1 MTMLLIVVM
10 AFFFAY
16 AIYIAALTVRSSA
29 HHEDYLDGGDN
40 LPAWSYIF
48 AGIGAVVA
56 GIGLYDHYLLLALF
70 GLQYNHV
77 TVGVV
82 VAALAAVLAQKRLWL
97 ASRITGLRS
106 LGEMIGA
113 YYGSSA
119 LRTLLLILLAL
130 FMIPFAAQSLSRLGL
145 VVETATGGDIGRA
158 AAIWGSAFFLFLA
171 GVIGGW
177 RATVY
182 VVAAQSVL
190 VVTLA
195 GLVGGM
201 GATAFGWLD
210 TMLSQPP
217 VRDGVLAR
225 EIPGVM
231 QYSAGVGKEQTA
243 GGMWTTLSILS
254 TAVAF
259 IGVTLSPAFT
269 VLGTTVRRGGGFAF
283 GHVWMMAGLAAGV
296 LVLVGPLI
304 GAGVGLADAEGLAEG
319 VAAYD
324 GVFEALLT
332 FDRFFAVGMVLM
344 LVAALQLTVSFF
356 VQSGA
361 SLFVIELLG
370 RYILP
375 ELRPAGRAL
384 AGRITVTVVYLSVA
398 LMAAYLPLV
407 TEMLGALT
415 LSLSAQLL
423 PAVLGLCWLRW
434 LSRSAV
440 LAGLVFGIL
449 LVLFTEPAGLVLF
462 EGLFVE
468 LPWGRWPWT
477 IHSAAWGLAFN
488 VGACLLVAIFT
499 RGGAE
504 RAHRDRLHDV
514 FYRHHR
520 QDFGGRAARGAKWSL
535 ILLWAFFALGPGAIL
550 GNWFFSQPV
559 FSSGAARLIMPS
571 LWVWQILFWFL
582 GVFIVWW
589 LAYQARMSRV
599 EESAGAWLAL
609 EPEPDPFVPR
619 TPEWMRLFLDRFA
632 RREAMGRHSDRVRL
646 QRRSG

>member
-1 MTMLLIVVM
+1 MTMLLIVVL

-16 AIYIAALTVRSSA
+16 AIYISALTARSSVR
-29 HHEDYLDGGDN
+29 HEDFLDGGGN
-40 LPAWSYIF
+40 LPAWGYIF
-48 AGIGAVVA
+48 AGMGTVVA
-56 GIGLYDHYLLLALF
+56 GIGLYDHYLLLAQF
-70 GLQYNHV
+70 GLQYSHV
-77 TVGVV
+77 AVGIILV
-82 VAALAAVLAQKRLWL
+82 ALAAVLAQKRLWL

-106 LGEMIGA
+106 LGELIGA
-113 YYGSSA
+113 YYGSST
-119 LRTLLLILLAL
+119 LRTLLLLLLLL
-130 FMIPFAAQSLSRLGL
+130 FTIPFAAQSLSRLGL
-145 VVETATGGDIGRA
+145 VIETATGGNIGRA
-158 AAIWGSAFFLFLA
+158 AAIWACAFFLFLA

-190 VVTLA
+190 VVTLIA
-195 GLVGGM
+195 LIGGVGV
-201 GATAFGWLD
+201 AAFDWLEAIL
-210 TMLSQPP
+210 TQPP
-217 VRDGVLAR
+217 VRDGVMAR

-231 QYSAGVGKEQTA
+231 QYSAGIGKDQTA
-243 GGMWTTLSILS
+243 GGMWTTLAILS
-254 TAVAF
+254 TALAF
-259 IGVTLSPAFT
+259 VGITLSPAFT
-269 VLGTTVRRGGGFAF
+269 FLGTTIRRGTGFAF
-283 GHVWMMAGLAAGV
+283 NHVWMTAGLGAGA

-304 GAGVGLADAEGLAEG
+304 GAGVGLANAGTLAGGFVSYEG
-319 VAAYD
+319 VLAK
-324 GVFEALLT
+324 LLT
-332 FDRFFAVGMVLM
+332 LDHFFSVATVLM
-344 LVAALQLTVSFF
+344 LAAALQIVVGFF
-356 VQSGA
+356 AQSGA

-370 RYILP
+370 RFILP

-384 AGRITVTVVYLSVA
+384 AGRITLAVVYLSIA

-407 TEMLGALT
+407 TETLGSLT

-423 PAVLGLCWLRW
+423 PAVLGLCWVRW

-440 LAGLVFGIL
+440 LTGLVFGIL
-449 LVLFTEPAGLVLF
+449 LVLFTEPAGLILF

-477 IHSAAWGLAFN
+477 IHSAAWGLVFN
-488 VGACLLVAIFT
+488 VAACLLAAIFT

-504 RAHRDRLHDV
+504 REHRDRLHDV
-514 FYRHHR
+514 FRRHHR

-559 FSSGAARLIMPS
+559 FSAGAARLVMPS

-599 EESAGAWLAL
+599 DAPAGARLSL

-619 TPEWMRLFLDRFA
+619 TPEWMRLFLERFA
-632 RREAMGRHSDRVRL
+632 WREATWRRSNRAPA

>member
-1 MTMLLIVVM
+1 MTMLLIVVL

-16 AIYIAALTVRSSA
+16 AIYIAALTVRSSVR
-29 HHEDYLDGGDN
+29 HEDYLDGGSN
-40 LPAWSYIF
+40 LPAWGYIF
-48 AGIGAVVA
+48 AGMGAVVTS
-56 GIGLYDHYLLLALF
+56 IDLYDHYLLVALF

-77 TVGVV
+77 TVGII
-82 VAALAAVLAQKRLWL
+82 VAALVAVLVQKRLWL
-97 ASRITGLRS
+97 ASRVTGLRS
-106 LGEMIGA
+106 LGEMVGT

-130 FMIPFAAQSLSRLGL
+130 FALPFAAQSLSRLGL
-145 VVETATGGDIGRA
+145 VIETATAGEIGRA
-158 AAIWGSAFFLFLA
+158 AAIWGCAFFLFLA

-190 VVTLA
+190 VVTLVVLA
-195 GLVGGM
+195 GGM
-201 GATAFGWLD
+201 GTVAFDWLE
-210 TMLSQPP
+210 TMLTQPP
-217 VRDGVLAR
+217 VPDGVMAR

-243 GGMWTTLSILS
+243 GGMWTTLAILS
-254 TAVAF
+254 TALAF
-259 IGVTLSPAFT
+259 IGITLSPAFAF
-269 VLGTTVRRGGGFAF
+269 LGTTVRRGAGFAF
-283 GHVWMMAGLAAGV
+283 SHVWMIAGLGAGA

-304 GAGVGLADAEGLAEG
+304 GTGVGLADAEGLADGTVSYEG
-319 VAAYD
+319 VLKK
-324 GVFEALLT
+324 FLALDQL
-332 FDRFFAVGMVLM
+332 FAVGMVLM

-356 VQSGA
+356 AQSGA

-370 RYILP
+370 RFILP
-375 ELRPAGRAL
+375 ELRPVDRAL
-384 AGRITVTVVYLSVA
+384 AGRITIAVVYLSIA

-407 TEMLGALT
+407 AETLGSLT

-423 PAVLGLCWLRW
+423 PAVLGLCWVRW

-440 LAGLVFGIL
+440 LSGLVFGIL

-488 VGACLLVAIFT
+488 VAACLLVAIFT

-559 FSSGAARLIMPS
+559 FSDGAARLVLPS

-599 EESAGAWLAL
+599 DEEVGACLSL

-619 TPEWMRLFLDRFA
+619 TPEWMRLFLERFA
-632 RREAMGRHSDRVRL
+632 WREATWRHSNRRQM
-646 QRRSG
+646 QRRSS